1 MKIFLVALSTIV
13 GAAEEPSELQMR
25 SAFSQALTLQV
36 QNVLEFVNET
46 EGPEA
51 VTRLRDVGHD
61 RFSVNAFQKLNCRP
75 EERGYLCD
83 FEVDIGLVNG
93 RLQRTITGRFVDG
106 PDGLIFIQEA

>member
-1 MKIFLVALSTIV
+1 MKIFLVALSAVV
-13 GAAEEPSELQMR
+13 GGADEPSELQMR
-25 SAFSQALTLQV
+25 TAFSASLTQHV
-36 QNVLEFVNET
+36 QNVLEFVGET

-51 VTRLRDVGHD
+51 VARLRDVGHD

-75 EERGYLCD
+75 DERGHVCD